1 MITLQKIHPKLF
13 NIVNQKLPTA
23 NCQLPTSFRK
33 MRFLLFLLLPL
44 LLLTWSCE
52 EDFNINAPYKDITVI
67 FGLIDP
73 GEDTIFL
80 KINKAFLG
88 EGNVMEMAKI
98 EDSSIYVTSLK
109 ATIEEWENG
118 DLKRSYNLDTI
129 TINNKEEGTFY
140 NPYQIIYYTPYEP
153 VTSREYRL
161 KVEVNNREITAVTNL
176 VNDFTIKKPNAGSPF
191 IQFKPDVVGKIEWTS
206 AVYGK
211 RYEAVIRIKYK
222 ELFLDS
228 PDTVFKYVDWAMG
241 TQKSVNDNGGEDML
255 VEYNNNA
262 FYTFIADKIPYEDPA
277 TEANV
282 NERFT
287 NNVDFIIAVA
297 AEQLNLYMEVNEPS
311 NSIVQERPE
320 FSNID
325 NGLGLLS
332 SRFKNQRTKKIAPE
346 TIQEIKTNPLTKDL
360 KFVY

>member
-1 MITLQKIHPKLF
+1 MITFRKILKMPDYIAKRELST
-13 NIVNQKLPTA
+13 V
-23 NCQLPTSFRK
+23 NCQLPAPVFKLRG
-33 MRFLLFLLLPL
+33 LLFLLLPL

-52 EDFNINAPYKDITVI
+52 EDFNVNAPYKDITVI

-118 DLKRSYNLDTI
+118 NFLKSYTLDTI
-129 TINNKEEGTFY
+129 TIDNKEEGTFY

-176 VNDFTIKKPNAGSPF
+176 VNDFSIKKPNAGSPF
-191 IQFKPDVVGKIEWTS
+191 IQFKPDVVGKIEWSS

-211 RYEAVIRIKYK
+211 RYEVVIRIKYK

-228 PDTVFKYVDWAMG
+228 PDTVFKYIDWAMG
-241 TQKSVNDNGGEDML
+241 TQKSVNDNGGEDMII
-255 VEYNNNA
+255 EYKNDA
-262 FYTFIADKIPYEDPA
+262 FYTFIADKIPYDDA
-277 TEANV
+277 AVEANV
-282 NERFT
+282 KERFT
-287 NNVDFIIAVA
+287 NNVDFIISVA

-311 NSIVQERPE
+311 NSIIQERPE

-332 SRFKNQRTKKIAPE
+332 SRYKNQRTKKIAPE
-346 TIQEIKTNPLTKDL
+346 TIQEIKTNPLTKNL